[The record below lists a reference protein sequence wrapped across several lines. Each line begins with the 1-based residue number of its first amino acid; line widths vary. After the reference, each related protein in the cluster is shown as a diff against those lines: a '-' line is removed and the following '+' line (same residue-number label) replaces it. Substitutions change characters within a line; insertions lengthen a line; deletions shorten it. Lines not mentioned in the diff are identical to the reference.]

1 MTYVYI
7 HYIPGASGN
16 FLSRALSLCT
26 GVYGDVPTNTT
37 IEDLIALT
45 TKSKM
50 EFLSYNDSLHVTSPT
65 RLPNTQQWS
74 QHEKTLIQTSG
85 LFSIDVLTEELPE
98 NSIILRHGHPLLDE
112 QFLYDFAGKDDSE
125 FNVLINV
132 AGMFEWLM
140 CNALYKKLSPSNTHI
155 TNYSEYF
162 NSENLIKIKLDT
174 FLDTSTFLNAYTT
187 ICKALHIRDCDIP
200 IKQVEQ
206 LHKQWIKTAIST
218 NEYKTKYKL
227 G

>member
-7 HYIPGASGN
+7 HYIPGAAGN

-37 IEDLIALT
+37 IDDLIALT
-45 TKSKM
+45 AKSKM
-50 EFLSYNDSLHVTSPT
+50 EFLSYNGSLHATSAT
-65 RLPNTQQWS
+65 RSPNTDQWS
-74 QHEKTLIQTSG
+74 RHEKTLIQTSA
-85 LFSIDVLTEELPE
+85 LFPVEVLTEELSE
-98 NSIILRHGHPLLDE
+98 NSAILRHGHNSATE
-112 QFLYDFAGKDDSE
+112 QFLYDFAGKDDTE
-125 FNVLINV
+125 FNVLIDV

-140 CNALYKKLSPSNTHI
+140 CNALYKNLRPSNERI
-155 TNYSEYF
+155 ADYIKYWNL
-162 NSENLIKIKLDT
+162 ENLITIKLDT
-174 FLDTSTFLNAYTT
+174 FLDTASFLNAYTT
-187 ICKALHIRDCDIP
+187 LCKALHIRDCDIP
-200 IKQVEQ
+200 IEQVEQ